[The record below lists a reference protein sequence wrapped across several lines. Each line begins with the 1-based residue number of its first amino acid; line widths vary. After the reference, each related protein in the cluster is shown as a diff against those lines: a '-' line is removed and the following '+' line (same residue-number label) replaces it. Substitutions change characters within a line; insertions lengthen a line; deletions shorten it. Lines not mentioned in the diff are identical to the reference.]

1 MFKLMVVF
9 SLIACTV
16 VDRQVE
22 ETSILENKNTTI
34 TDSFSGKP
42 SIHIFVALCDNEYQG
57 IVKVPENIGKGDKP
71 STNLYWGCGYGV
83 KTYFK
88 KSAEWLY
95 IKTVPLKHANYP
107 DTLILDRLM
116 FKHKSTGQYLIADA
130 YNGKYIQPCI
140 KDFLKST
147 SGQMKDT
154 LHYKNDVI
162 GIQGNARLCAY
173 IGHDGLM
180 EFEIEDTI
188 FNADGKT
195 RDCIIL
201 ACISKGYFAP
211 YIQKA
216 KGNPLVWTTGFMSPE
231 AYTIHDALSSYLKN
245 QSREMIRNSAA
256 AAYSRYHKSCSINAS
271 KKLLVSGF

>member
-1 MFKLMVVF
+1 MVVF

-16 VDRQVE
+16 VDRQVK
-22 ETSILENKNTTI
+22 ETSILENKNTTAA
-34 TDSFSGKP
+34 DSFSGKP

-95 IKTVPLKHANYP
+95 IKTIPLKHANYP
-107 DTLILDRLM
+107 DTLILERLM
-116 FKHKSTGQYLIADA
+116 FKHKSSGQYLIADA

-180 EFEIEDTI
+180 EFDIEDTI

-245 QSREMIRNSAA
+245 QSKETIRNSAA

-271 KKLLVSGF
+271 RKLLVSGF